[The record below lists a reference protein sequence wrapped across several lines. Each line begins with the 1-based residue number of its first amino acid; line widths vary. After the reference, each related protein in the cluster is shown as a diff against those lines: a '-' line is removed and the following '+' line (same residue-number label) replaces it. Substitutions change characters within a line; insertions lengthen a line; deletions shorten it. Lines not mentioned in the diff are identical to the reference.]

1 MTDPIIIGAGDYGY
15 SLSVSLTQEGT
26 KKVLDHYDSVRLL
39 VWDEFRPE
47 DTLWSL
53 PGTVVDAG
61 AGLVQFA
68 VEQGACDVPG
78 VYCCEAE
85 LMSGDTAREST
96 DTYRMVVTES
106 PNGGTT

>member
-1 MTDPIIIGAGDYGY
+1 M
-15 SLSVSLTQEGT
+15 
-26 KKVLDHYDSVRLL
+26 RLL

-53 PGTVVDAG
+53 PGTVVDAK
-61 AGLVQFA
+61 AGLVLFV
-68 VEQGACDVPG
+68 VEQGVCDVPG

-85 LMSGDTAREST
+85 LMSSDTAREST
-96 DTYRMVVTES
+96 DTYRMLVKES